1 MTLKTHDSPRTAMP
15 DKQYPMMNQQAN
27 AEELTKQGDPQ
38 QPERMQ
44 CMEVWGGNGKV
55 QRCFT
60 MPGLRAWIT
69 SQPHQSADSGGDVFY
84 LSSCASGR
92 ITRLLLADVSGHGA
106 EVSEI
111 AIGLRDL
118 VRRNVNMIQQNRFV
132 EAMNRQFVDFSG
144 SDEFATALV
153 CSFFAP
159 TRTLAICNAGHPCP
173 LIYRQNENRWEVIER
188 RTPDAASISDIP
200 LGILEES
207 AYSHHKIKLGVGD
220 MVLCYSDALSESL
233 DSNGQQ
239 LGETGLAR
247 LVGEIGGQD
256 PERFIARLFEEILA
270 KNPDNL
276 QQDDVTA
283 ILFQSEDTKPRM
295 QDNLAS
301 PFRLFR
307 KARINYEL

>member
-1 MTLKTHDSPRTAMP
+1 MTDEHGPKMNEPANTAGLSTQDGLP
-15 DKQYPMMNQQAN
+15 P
-27 AEELTKQGDPQ
+27 
-38 QPERMQ
+38 PERMQ
-44 CMEVWGGNGKV
+44 CMEVWGGNG
-55 QRCFT
+55 QAARCFT
-60 MPGLRAWIT
+60 MPGLRAWIA
-69 SQPHQSADSGGDVFY
+69 SQPHLCADSGGDVFY

-106 EVSEI
+106 EVSDI

-118 VRRNVNMIQQNRFV
+118 MRRNVNVIQQNRFV
-132 EAMNRQFVDFSG
+132 ETMNRQFVDFSG
-144 SDEFATALV
+144 SNQFATALV

-173 LIYRQNENRWEVIER
+173 LIYRKSENRWEVIER
-188 RTPDAASISDIP
+188 RATAAPSISDIP

-207 AYSHHKIKLGVGD
+207 AYSHHKMKLDVGD

-233 DSNGQQ
+233 EANGQQ
-239 LGETGLAR
+239 LGESGLVA
-247 LVGEIGGQD
+247 LVNKVGRQE
-256 PERFIARLFEEILA
+256 PELLISRLFEVIRA
-270 KNPDNL
+270 QNPDNL

-283 ILFQSEDTKPRM
+283 ILFQVENTKPRI

-307 KARINYEL
+307 KARINNNL